1 MNSRSVSLRN
11 ETLSAAVRPSSETS
25 VRRNRGSPIA
35 RARSA
40 ASASGSLGISSISG
54 RISIQSSA
62 GTQRNDVTRARL
74 FTSRTS
80 GSCAIRSLTWRRAA
94 RFSAVNTSEVS
105 IAITK
110 ISSSPKSRTAAR

>member
-11 ETLSAAVRPSSETS
+11 ETLSAAVRPSSETG
-25 VRRNRGSPIA
+25 VRRKGIA
-35 RARSA
+35 GRALAQRREP
-40 ASASGSLGISSISG
+40 SGSLGISSISG
-54 RISIQSSA
+54 RISIQPSA

-80 GSCAIRSLTWRRAA
+80 ASFAIRSLTWRRAP

-110 ISSSPKSRTAAR
+110 ISSSPKSRVAAR